1 MTDSNKEHTQLRV
14 LKGTQTPGDK
24 VVCVSIGP
32 GLILDN
38 DGVGYQADN
47 VRDRFYGF
55 QFNLGNKLVY
65 YFMESFG
72 IKKNSFLSTHPE
84 EDNKHQMLV
93 LKTNS
98 CRKKKQVSNCSYL
111 PVVFL
116 LSCSPIS
123 NEKKCM
129 CVCTYTHIHLYTYTC
144 ICIVW
149 A

>member
-14 LKGTQTPGDK
+14 WKGTQTPGDK

-65 YFMESFG
+65 YFIESFG
-72 IKKNSFLSTHPE
+72 IKKTSFLSTHPE

-98 CRKKKQVSNCSYL
+98 CRKKTGLKL
-111 PVVFL
+111 FL
-116 LSCSPIS
+116 FACCILIILFS
-123 NEKKCM
+123 
-129 CVCTYTHIHLYTYTC
+129 HIQ
-144 ICIVW
+144 
-149 A
+149 

>member
-98 CRKKKQVSNCSYL
+98 CRKKNRSQIVLTCLLYSYYFVL
-111 PVVFL
+111 PYPMRKSV
-116 LSCSPIS
+116 
-123 NEKKCM
+123 
-129 CVCTYTHIHLYTYTC
+129 CVCVHTHIYIYTHTLVY
-144 ICIVW
+144 